1 LLELVSRT
9 ELPLPAT
16 PLRDVA
22 LRFACHRG
30 RGMGSIGIGG
40 N

>member
-1 LLELVSRT
+1 MLVVMPLGYALLELVSRT

-22 LRFACHRG
+22 LCFACHRG
-30 RGMGSIGIGG
+30 
-40 N
+40 